1 MKKRYLFAASLAA
14 AMLTLNSCSDFL
26 NTKPDTI
33 LTQDQTYGDPTLI
46 KSVIANFYGRTML
59 GQKVEDWDAWTSIDE
74 AIYYDRNETEYFDR
88 NKWCDYDHCYG
99 LIHDLNVFL
108 EGVKTSTAIDDAT
121 KEAYIGE
128 VRYIRAWIY
137 FCLGRSLGGVPIV
150 GDQIFDYTPGMD
162 ISTMQIPRSTETA
175 LYDYIISECQ
185 EAGKLLTTETNTH
198 NARANYWVA
207 KMLEA
212 RAALTAASLARYNTP
227 EAHPQLRTQGGEVGI
242 PAEKAEGYYQ
252 TALAAAKEVI
262 EKGPYKLMYPTENTP
277 QAYADNFYKAVCQK
291 DGNTEVIWCFDF
303 VAPGKT
309 HQFTTNNL
317 PKSIA
322 QDTGCDRL
330 SVILGLVE
338 AFEPI
343 DASEEERGKG
353 ARFDIGTI
361 DNPKFFD
368 NPTDLFMERDP
379 RLNGSII
386 FPGATFGGQTI
397 ELQAGQ
403 LRKENGKWVE
413 RTGARNSYDEE
424 HRLITA
430 NNGPFGGNE
439 REINRT
445 GFYVRK
451 YLDATPAA
459 GTIGRGSDMWN
470 VHFRIAEA
478 YLIAAE
484 ASWELSGDNYDETAL
499 KYINDIRSRAG
510 VKPLTSIDH
519 EKIMHENR
527 VEFAFEGQRWWQLKR
542 WMEADKIWDGNPN
555 TRTAQRLGLWPYKV
569 VAPGDPNDGKWVFIE
584 KNMATLDLWPKPYHC
599 TDAQYYAE
607 INNGWINN
615 NPKLVKNPFQ

>member
-88 NKWCDYDHCYG
+88 NKWCDYDHCYD

-569 VAPGDPNDGKWVFIE
+569 VAPGDPNDGKWVFIKQQVNTE
-584 KNMATLDLWPKPYHC
+584 PYPRYFQMKNYYNFVDLTWV
-599 TDAQYYAE
+599 
-607 INNGWINN
+607 NN
-615 NPKLVKNPFQ
+615 NPKFVKNPYQ